1 MFMPGCTILS
11 PSLYFISTEIKIMTK
26 KPSDPKKVVLLSE
39 HPVDY
44 QLYLKN
50 LVLAEAAE
58 GITISDNLQPDN
70 PIVYANEGFERL
82 TGYSREDVV
91 GRNCR
96 FLQGE
101 KTEPS
106 KIAEIRNSIH
116 AEKPCSVEILNYRKD
131 GSTFWNLLSI
141 TPIRNEKG
149 QVTNFIGI
157 QSDITRRKNFES
169 ALFRVSA
176 KLQQTNKRM
185 KDDLEEARRLQLA
198 MLPSKLP
205 ELPYMEMAVVMDTAQ
220 EVGGDYYD
228 FHQDK
233 DTLTF
238 AFGDATGHGLKA
250 GTIVTA
256 TKVLFNSFAHIKHP
270 REILNQISAS
280 LKKVGFRNMYM
291 AMLVAKI
298 SEKKMQVSSAGM
310 PFTYLYRAHDKSVT
324 EIQLKGMPLGSFAN
338 FEYQSE
344 TIDLNIGD
352 TFLFYSDGLSECFNH
367 ENEIFGEERIK
378 SLLAKTAHLSAKK
391 IIQQMKE
398 AAKEWKGPS
407 RLRDD
412 MTLVVMKIKK

>member
-1 MFMPGCTILS
+1 
-11 PSLYFISTEIKIMTK
+11 MTK
-26 KPSDPKKVVLLSE
+26 KTSGPKNVVLLSE

-82 TGYSREDVV
+82 TGYGREDVL

-101 KTEPS
+101 QTEPN

-157 QSDITRRKNFES
+157 QSDITKRKNFES
-169 ALFRVSA
+169 ALFRVSG
-176 KLQQTNKRM
+176 KLQQANKRM
-185 KDDLEEARRLQLA
+185 IDDLEEARRLQLA
-198 MLPSKLP
+198 MLPSALP
-205 ELPYMEMAVVMDTAQ
+205 ELPYLEIAVFMDTAE

-238 AFGDATGHGLKA
+238 ALGDATGHGLKA

-256 TKVLFNSFAHIKHP
+256 TKVLFNSFAYLQDP
-270 REILNQISAS
+270 REILNQISLS
-280 LKKVGFRNMYM
+280 LKNVGFRNMYM
-291 AMLVAKI
+291 AMLLARI
-298 SEKKMQVSSAGM
+298 SEKKMQLSSAGM
-310 PFTYLYRAHDKSVT
+310 PFTLYYRSENKSVR
-324 EIQLKGMPLGSFAN
+324 EIQLRGMPLGSFAG
-338 FEYQSE
+338 FEYQFE
-344 TIDLNIGD
+344 TIDLNKGD
-352 TFLFYSDGLSECFNH
+352 TFLFYSDGLSECFNRD
-367 ENEIFGEERIK
+367 NEVFGEERIK
-378 SLLAKTAHLSAKK
+378 SILAKTAHLSANE
-391 IIQQMKE
+391 IIQRITK
-398 AAKEWKGPS
+398 AAEEWKGRS